1 MHKKICFL
9 LALAFGSAVLL
20 NAQPTI
26 STLPELPKVFK
37 LGANEA
43 AYETLVQE
51 YPQTLLAACNND
63 MKVAFDK
70 WLEMMKALDDH
81 ARRINFDI
89 KGIKVRLHVFWDAD
103 GSIKHIGYILRTDSR
118 ALEKEAEFGAFL
130 SSFTRQ
136 YSFPVQSQQKYSH
149 YSIATFPTYSE
160 RSE

>member
-1 MHKKICFL
+1 MHKRTYLL
-9 LALAFGSAVLL
+9 LALALSGATWLH
-20 NAQPTI
+20 AQPTI

-37 LGANEA
+37 LGTNEA
-43 AYETLVQE
+43 AYETLAQE

-70 WLEMMKALDDH
+70 WLEMMKALDEH
-81 ARRINFDI
+81 AGRINFDI

-103 GSIKHIGYILRTDSR
+103 GTIKHIGYILRSDSR
-118 ALEKEAEFGAFL
+118 VLEKEAEFGAFL

-136 YSFPVQSQQKYSH
+136 YRFPVQSQQKYSH
-149 YSIATFPTYSE
+149 YSIATFPTFSE